1 MQSPLLDHGNAQ
13 VKQELTLGRDFGLCV
28 NVGEK
33 WGWVQEEGYIMRRG
47 EHAEKLEG

>member
-1 MQSPLLDHGNAQ
+1 MIPFVDHGDVQ

-33 WGWVQEEGYIMRRG
+33 QGWVQEKG
-47 EHAEKLEG
+47 